1 MKYSVTDALA
11 VLQRTPRVLQ
21 AMLSGLPGNWIEASE
36 GPGTWTPFDVLGH
49 LIHGEKTDWIPR
61 VRLVLEH
68 GASRTFEPFDMHA
81 QERDSMGKSISQL
94 LDEFERLRAANV
106 EALAGFGL
114 TPDDLEREGMHPKL
128 GRVTLRQHLATWV
141 AHDLGHISQIARVM
155 AKQYKDETGPWS
167 PSLGVLHDREP
178 RP

>member
-11 VLQRTPRVLQ
+11 VLQRTPKVLQ

-81 QERDSMGKSISQL
+81 QERDSMGKSISNCWTNSSGCARRTWKPWPALVSPRTILSGKARTRSSDASRCVSTWQPGL
-94 LDEFERLRAANV
+94 PTISVTSARLR
-106 EALAGFGL
+106 G
-114 TPDDLEREGMHPKL
+114 
-128 GRVTLRQHLATWV
+128 
-141 AHDLGHISQIARVM
+141 
-155 AKQYKDETGPWS
+155 
-167 PSLGVLHDREP
+167 
-178 RP
+178 